1 MAISTNDP
9 GKWISVAQYDRSDE
23 SPVNIRW
30 LIFHRREEMRQF
42 GCLLKLGKRLLI
54 DHDRLMLFLEDLDR
68 RNEGIVP
75 RH

>member
-1 MAISTNDP
+1 MVDFPSA
-9 GKWISVAQYDRSDE
+9 
-23 SPVNIRW
+23 
-30 LIFHRREEMRQF
+30 EEMRQF